1 MCPNACDQSLAEMV
15 QEIVDEITETKSE
28 RHRTES
34 EKSQSEVKKLPVF
47 RNTQIRLRKAKIE
60 WERKNPQKVKTE
72 RSRSV
77 SLLQQFTQNAR
88 RRNTL

>member
-1 MCPNACDQSLAEMV
+1 MCPDSHESLVAMV
-15 QEIVDEITETKSE
+15 QEIVDEMTETK
-28 RHRTES
+28 RGRNRTDS
-34 EKSQSEVKKLPVF
+34 EKSLSEVKTLPVF

-88 RRNTL
+88 RRNTF

>member
-1 MCPNACDQSLAEMV
+1 MCPDSHESLVAMV
-15 QEIVDEITETKSE
+15 QEIVDEITETKRE
-28 RHRTES
+28 RSRTDS
-34 EKSQSEVKKLPVF
+34 EKSLSEVKTLPVF

>member
-1 MCPNACDQSLAEMV
+1 MCPNADQSLADMV

-60 WERKNPQKVKTE
+60 WERKNPQKIKTE

>member
-1 MCPNACDQSLAEMV
+1 MCPDSNESLVAMV
-15 QEIVDEITETKSE
+15 QEIVDEITETKRRS
-28 RHRTES
+28 RTDS
-34 EKSQSEVKKLPVF
+34 EKSLSEVKTLPVF